1 MYQYVKHSEN
11 SKSIDELKKMS
22 RDEVRQ
28 ELFDMNNKLRA
39 MILKAREVQKMRKRE
54 MIDFIALITKMK
66 VEEMRQFILKYST
79 NDTEDK
85 DNNISKKTA
94 YRNMSDKNILPNIFH
109 TIETNGHPFYNTL
122 VRKNLTSFL
131 KKKENLVLN
140 DIFKDCDIKI
150 MFHLECKKM
159 ITVTNEVSNYEY
171 SSFDFDVTSEIQILH
186 SGENRNT
193 FFQNIVQ
200 ILINKIVGNHEDIE
214 NGVISKFVKLV
225 MIQSKYSSASTS
237 QKSEGFGQV
246 YDEYSEYL
254 VINETNHSEAARN
267 LVYQERSKFPDEREI
282 KSIDNIHHYLDTTY
296 QRDNKA
302 IKFNIM
308 FGYVTERNNEV
319 KLFKPGRNEYFF
331 NKPVLMKNAED
342 LRSIK
347 QKITQESITMH
358 LSKSRPDSKTII
370 LGVYGMGVKITR
382 YDYLV
387 VFDFEAIQSKI
398 EEEINEEVKD
408 DKKLNYI
415 SKHTPVS
422 VSITSNVPEFE
433 NEKFIL
439 SENPREL
446 IKQMFE
452 YFDKVSEEAGD
463 LMTKKMK
470 PLLDK
475 LEDVGDIKNHEL
487 VEKYC
492 SVVPIIGFNSGG
504 YDINLAADE
513 GFMSEIIERCK
524 DPFIIKE
531 GANRYKV
538 IKTKNFIFLDQM
550 GYCAAGTTLEG
561 LFKAYDVGE
570 EKGWFPYEW
579 FDSYEKYHE
588 KDKTQITGVHY
599 DQDKKEWYYDKEEV
613 DVEVPEDKWDYFGEL
628 SPIFVNK
635 EYDESVCGEYTN
647 KVIKSLNR
655 KPSKSKKLVTTL
667 KAEKILIKSTR
678 LRWMLEHGCIVT
690 KLHGVIEAKRGRI
703 FKDFMN
709 WVSDERRKGDVDQK
723 YAIISEGAKLV
734 GNSAFGVT
742 GMDKNKHRKVKMC
755 NEIQFNRAK
764 NDYFYYDAEEYDGT
778 YEVVKQSEKTKE
790 DRQLLGM
797 DTDSNYMALSGDF
810 ESLIKPH
817 LREEFEK
824 NKYKPDFKAFDKR
837 TPGLFKVEFEGDG
850 MIALNSK
857 TYLFG
862 MSMKIKMSAKGV
874 TKG

>member
-1 MYQYVKHSEN
+1 
-11 SKSIDELKKMS
+11 MS

-225 MIQSKYSSASTS
+225 MIQSKYSI
-237 QKSEGFGQV
+237 
-246 YDEYSEYL
+246 
-254 VINETNHSEAARN
+254 INETNHSEAARN
-267 LVYQERSKFPDEREI
+267 LVYQERSKFPDERESKYLKTTFFNLV

-382 YDYLV
+382 LDFPIGSNIQLPDYIKDSKSIVSLENVENNMRFFNCIALATGCRIDRYTKKSKEIFDKFYEKSIKRGKRKYDEYV
-387 VFDFEAIQSKI
+387 GFDFVNELDHF
-398 EEEINEEVKD
+398 EEIYTSFAVNIVTCYPSSDEKQQEISISYIRKSKFNEERRPIYLNLYLD
-408 DKKLNYI
+408 HFSYITDLKKLSKLYI
-415 SKHTPVS
+415 CNRCGFKCRDNHNLQRHIDSCQLEQIDVFPKYPKLWNKKRNLIVELSDYYDIVVDFSKHTPVS

-475 LEDVGDIKNHEL
+475 LED
-487 VEKYC
+487 
-492 SVVPIIGFNSGG
+492 
-504 YDINLAADE
+504 
-513 GFMSEIIERCK
+513 
-524 DPFIIKE
+524 
-531 GANRYKV
+531 
-538 IKTKNFIFLDQM
+538 M

-570 EKGWFPYEW
+570 QKGWFPYEW
-579 FDSYEKYHE
+579 FDSYEKLDFPT
-588 KDKTQITGVHY
+588 KD
-599 DQDKKEWYYDKEEV
+599 
-613 DVEVPEDKWDYFGEL
+613 
-628 SPIFVNK
+628 
-635 EYDESVCGEYTN
+635 
-647 KVIKSLNR
+647 
-655 KPSKSKKLVTTL
+655 L
-667 KAEKILIKSTR
+667 KI
-678 LRWMLEHGCIVT
+678 
-690 KLHGVIEAKRGRI
+690 
-703 FKDFMN
+703 KDFY
-709 WVSDERRKGDVDQK
+709 S
-723 YAIISEGAKLV
+723 SL
-734 GNSAFGVT
+734 
-742 GMDKNKHRKVKMC
+742 KNKHMKEEDFTTLMKIC
-755 NEIQFNRAK
+755 NERRLTKVRNLLEWYNNLDVRPLLKACLKQKEFFYNFKLDMYKDAVSLPGLSEHILYQFQIQGF
-764 NDYFYYDAEEYDGT
+764 EEYLKKTSAKTSYTLNID
-778 YEVVKQSEKTKE
+778 EDILEKRFITIISKIKNQI
-790 DRQLLGM
+790 DRQMIFYKLK
-797 DTDSNYMALSGDF
+797 T
-810 ESLIKPH
+810 SL
-817 LREEFEK
+817 
-824 NKYKPDFKAFDKR
+824 
-837 TPGLFKVEFEGDG
+837 T
-850 MIALNSK
+850 S
-857 TYLFG
+857 
-862 MSMKIKMSAKGV
+862 
-874 TKG
+874 